1 MRVFDTGFV
10 SGREG
15 PFREGLVFKRSIYIA
30 VTEFLPTFWSVSNR
44 FPSSPAPLMLKPHR
58 HHRPRV
64 VVGITSAQTC
74 LVLNGRLRTLREAGF
89 HVTLVSSPGPLLAS
103 TAEQEGVE
111 YVAIPMHREMAFFAD
126 LVALGRL
133 WWLLFWL
140 KPEMTE
146 FSTPKAGL
154 LGSIAALL
162 CGVPTRVYF
171 LRGLKLES
179 CIGIKRRILLAAE
192 KLAAACSHAVLCNS
206 ESLRAEALALGIA
219 SDHKL
224 ILLGGGS
231 SNGVDVMRFHP
242 GPCLLRAQLG
252 IPSGAEV
259 VGFVGRLTRDKGL
272 PELIEAFDAILAAK
286 PETHLLLV
294 GWFDTA
300 EDALGAELRSR
311 IQKNPRIHKTGFVAD
326 TAPYYRA
333 MDVMVLPTWREGFPN
348 VVLEAAAS
356 GIPVVTTLC
365 TGSRDSVVPEVT
377 GLLIP
382 PGYPVAIE
390 ESVLQLLRNPERRFR
405 MGLAARAWVL
415 DHYVNRQVLSRT
427 VRYYKSLMNRNLPR
441 DSRFGPVSEDSALN
455 PI

>member
-1 MRVFDTGFV
+1 M
-10 SGREG
+10 
-15 PFREGLVFKRSIYIA
+15 FKRSIHIA

-44 FPSSPAPLMLKPHR
+44 FSPSAAPSARVP
-58 HHRPRV
+58 RPRI

-74 LVLNGRLRTLREAGF
+74 LVLGGRLRTLRESGF
-89 HVTLVSSPGPLLAS
+89 RVTLVSSPGPLLAQ
-103 TAEQEGVE
+103 TAAQEGVE
-111 YVAIPMHREMAFFAD
+111 CVAIPMHREISFFAD
-126 LVALGRL
+126 LVALVRL
-133 WWLLFWL
+133 WWLLFRL
-140 KPEMTE
+140 KPAMTE

-154 LGSIAALL
+154 LGSIAAML

-179 CIGIKRRILLAAE
+179 SAGFKRRILLAAE

-206 ESLRAEALALGIA
+206 DSLRGEALALGIA
-219 SDHKL
+219 SPEKL
-224 ILLGGGS
+224 RLLGSGS
-231 SNGVDVMRFHP
+231 SNGVDVERFQP
-242 GPCLLRAQLG
+242 GPCDLRAQLG
-252 IPSGAEV
+252 IPRSAEV
-259 VGFVGRLTRDKGL
+259 IGFVGRLTRDKGL

-286 PETHLLLV
+286 PQAHLLLV
-294 GWFDTA
+294 GWFDAA
-300 EDALGAELRSR
+300 EDALGSALRSR
-311 IQKNPRIHKTGFVAD
+311 IQQNPRIHMTGFVAD
-326 TAPYYRA
+326 TAPYYRM

-348 VVLEAAAS
+348 VILEAAAT

-405 MGLAARAWVL
+405 MGKAARAWVL
-415 DHYVNRQVLSRT
+415 DHYVNGQVLGRT
-427 VRYYKSLMNRNLPR
+427 VGFYKSLMERNLPQS
-441 DSRFGPVSEDSALN
+441 SRIDPVSGDSVLN